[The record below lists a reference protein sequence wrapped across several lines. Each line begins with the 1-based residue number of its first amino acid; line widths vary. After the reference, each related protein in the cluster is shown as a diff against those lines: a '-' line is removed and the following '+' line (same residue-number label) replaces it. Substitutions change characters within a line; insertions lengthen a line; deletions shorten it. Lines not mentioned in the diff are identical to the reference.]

1 MCPSAVCCNNPPASL
16 PILSD
21 CRSVTRMEQG
31 DETHIPLGEWG
42 TSTKSYNIIHA
53 LREVWRKDPRS
64 TEDSEPNYMWGK
76 EFCKIQNCQE
86 ETTVWVHLNK
96 NHGWLPLNLIS
107 QRALCVFLQT
117 FPLGCILQHIY
128 PSFEFDCY
136 NALLR
141 EIFFFFFFFCLKHN
155 SGKESACQSRRLRRC
170 GFDPW
175 TGKSKCPGGAN
186 DNPLQ
191 CSYLENP
198 MQKWAWHSP

>member
-1 MCPSAVCCNNPPASL
+1 
-16 PILSD
+16 
-21 CRSVTRMEQG
+21 MEQG

-141 EIFFFFFFFCLKHN
+141 EIFFFFFFFAWNITVVKN
-155 SGKESACQSRRLRRC
+155 PPAKAGDSGDVGSIPELGR
-170 GFDPW
+170 
-175 TGKSKCPGGAN
+175 AN
-186 DNPLQ
+186 A
-191 CSYLENP
+191 LEEQ
-198 MQKWAWHSP
+198 MTTHSSVLT